1 MKRAY
6 IDIINNAVKV
16 LQPILNKAR
25 EVNLDRK
32 LAVAYLRVSQADE
45 DVTNQLH
52 AIVKYAK
59 EHDYTILHVEKDID
73 VSGTTP
79 PWQRENFIKLLE
91 YATSLNAGTIL
102 FYDLSRLAR
111 SVEWGIVTLYALSDV
126 FNIEFVAMKFLDY
139 ISDKELKKKVLLD
152 FLWFAEMYV
161 EDIRRRTK
169 LALERL
175 KKEGKLYHRP
185 RTPIPYD
192 LVKKLRSTGLSW
204 KDVYRVLV
212 SMGHLRYKEKG
223 QEKIMSYDWFLRRI
237 KREMESS

>member
-1 MKRAY
+1 
-6 IDIINNAVKV
+6 
-16 LQPILNKAR
+16 
-25 EVNLDRK
+25 
-32 LAVAYLRVSQADE
+32 
-45 DVTNQLH
+45 
-52 AIVKYAK
+52 
-59 EHDYTILHVEKDID
+59 
-73 VSGTTP
+73 
-79 PWQRENFIKLLE
+79 
-91 YATSLNAGTIL
+91 
-102 FYDLSRLAR
+102 
-111 SVEWGIVTLYALSDV
+111 
-126 FNIEFVAMKFLDY
+126 
-139 ISDKELKKKVLLD
+139 
-152 FLWFAEMYV
+152 MYV